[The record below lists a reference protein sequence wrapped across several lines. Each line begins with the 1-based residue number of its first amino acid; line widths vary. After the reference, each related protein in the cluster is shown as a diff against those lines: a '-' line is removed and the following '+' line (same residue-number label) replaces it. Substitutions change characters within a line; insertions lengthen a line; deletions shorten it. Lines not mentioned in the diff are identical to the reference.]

1 MMTDFKERFCEYLKK
16 KKKVSENTLN
26 SYLRDIEQFLE
37 YLDGRKI
44 SAKDVSGDEI
54 GKYIF
59 GLESRGRSKSSVNRM
74 LSSIR
79 CFYRFMNL
87 EGECLVVNPASG
99 IKSSKPDQK
108 APEILTE
115 NEIEMLLSAPDQT
128 ELKGCRDRAMLEI
141 LYATGIRV
149 SELVEL
155 RVDDVNLQV
164 GILHCRGG
172 KNERIIPIYDEAV
185 RAVKDYIDRVRSM
198 IILDFNEPVLFTNMN
213 GSPMTRQGFWKIIK
227 TYAKQTGINKDI
239 TPQTLRHSFAA
250 HLLENG
256 AQLNDIKEMLG
267 HSDISSTQMYARL
280 VKQKYKNSY
289 SHFHPKARRA

>member
-1 MMTDFKERFCEYLKK
+1 MTVLKDRFGEYLKR

-26 SYLRDIEQFLE
+26 SYLRDIDQFLE
-37 YLDGRKI
+37 YLDGQNIPADK
-44 SAKDVSGDEI
+44 ASGEVI

-59 GLESRGRSKSSVNRM
+59 TLESKGRSKSSVNRM
-74 LSSIR
+74 LSTIR

-99 IKSSKPDQK
+99 IKSSKPEHK
-108 APEILTE
+108 APEILSE
-115 NEIEMLLSAPDQT
+115 NEIETLISAPDSL
-128 ELKGCRDRAMLEI
+128 EPKGCRDRAMLEL

-155 RVDDVNLQV
+155 KVEDVNLQV
-164 GILHCRGG
+164 GLLHCRSG
-172 KNERIIPIYDEAV
+172 KNERVIPIYDEAAK
-185 RAVKDYIDRVRSM
+185 AVKDYLDRIRGM
-198 IILDFNEPVLFTNMN
+198 IILDYNETVLFTNMN

-256 AQLNDIKEMLG
+256 AQLSDIKEMLG

-280 VKQKYKNSY
+280 IKEKYKNSY

>member
-1 MMTDFKERFCEYLKK
+1 MTDFKERFGEYLRK

-26 SYLRDIEQFLE
+26 SYLRDIEQFLS
-37 YLDGRKI
+37 YLDAQKI
-44 SAKDVSGDEI
+44 PADKASGDII

-59 GLESRGRSKSSVNRM
+59 SLESKGRSKSSVNRM

-99 IKSSKPDQK
+99 IKSTKPEQK
-108 APEILTE
+108 APEILSE
-115 NEIEMLLSAPDQT
+115 NEIEMLLSAPDAT
-128 ELKGCRDRAMLEI
+128 ELKGCRDRAMLEL

-155 RVDDVNLQV
+155 NVEDVNLQV
-164 GILHCRGG
+164 GILHCRSG
-172 KNERIIPIYDEAV
+172 KNERVIPIYDEAV
-185 RAVKDYIDRVRSM
+185 KAVKDYISRVRGM
-198 IILDFNEPVLFTNMN
+198 IILDFNEKVLFTNMN

-256 AQLNDIKEMLG
+256 AQLSDIKEMLG

>member
-1 MMTDFKERFCEYLKK
+1 MMTDFKERFGEYLKK

-149 SELVEL
+149 SELVGL
-155 RVDDVNLQV
+155 RVGDVNLQV

>member
-1 MMTDFKERFCEYLKK
+1 MMTDFKERFGEYLKK

-155 RVDDVNLQV
+155 QVDDVNLQV